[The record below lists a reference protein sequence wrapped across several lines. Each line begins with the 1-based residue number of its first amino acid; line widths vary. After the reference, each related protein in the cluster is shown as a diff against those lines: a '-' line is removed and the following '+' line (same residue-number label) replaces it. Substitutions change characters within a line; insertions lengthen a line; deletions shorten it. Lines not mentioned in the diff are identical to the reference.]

1 MNRPHNRSKR
11 TDRDRDPVFTK
22 RVLEQLGPEFLETAA
37 DLNTMSIRVDQ
48 LAAELWDSDDT
59 RFTWFDSVARS
70 SLGAHQLSD
79 IKTGLEEMVGAWKW
93 ILEDEEAG

>member
-1 MNRPHNRSKR
+1 M
-11 TDRDRDPVFTK
+11 
-22 RVLEQLGPEFLETAA
+22 GPKFLETAA

-48 LAAELWDSDDT
+48 LAADLWDMDDT
-59 RFTWFDSVARS
+59 RYTWFDS
-70 SLGAHQLSD
+70 GAVLAWAWQLDD